1 MGTLNLIGGSGTV
14 FPRVQWHFDHFNI
27 ELTHLAER
35 LEESR
40 RRRHYTSAAMTSAYR
55 RRRQSTSSPLT
66 RPSSALRAYAAVCM
80 LYNRFNPFSL
90 AEVGQAVNR
99 SLPVRCVS
107 VISILQLLLAKYRQW
122 SVHIMLEKS
131 SLASFGRH
139 CVPSRQCWA
148 ALAYTTGVGWP
159 IDIFELHNA
168 SSHPVAWRAAAGAGV
183 GVAGVSTVAG
193 GGAGE
198 SGDRLSWLSTE
209 RSAACL
215 LAVATVG
222 WQSSARTL
230 VGLVQRSAGG
240 AARVWLTTRLD
251 QLCAVQHCHQRD
263 IGTCGYVDGRLN
275 LVVVSRNWL

>member
-107 VISILQLLLAKYRQW
+107 VISILQLLLAKYRQ
-122 SVHIMLEKS
+122 
-131 SLASFGRH
+131 
-139 CVPSRQCWA
+139 
-148 ALAYTTGVGWP
+148 
-159 IDIFELHNA
+159 
-168 SSHPVAWRAAAGAGV
+168 
-183 GVAGVSTVAG
+183 
-193 GGAGE
+193 
-198 SGDRLSWLSTE
+198 
-209 RSAACL
+209 
-215 LAVATVG
+215 
-222 WQSSARTL
+222 
-230 VGLVQRSAGG
+230 
-240 AARVWLTTRLD
+240 
-251 QLCAVQHCHQRD
+251 
-263 IGTCGYVDGRLN
+263 
-275 LVVVSRNWL
+275 